1 MRCKKQND
9 LRESIMKPIGKV
21 IKNILLSL
29 EVKCPNKECE
39 KIMSLEKY
47 EEHEYYCQL
56 PKCQNQLC
64 NTGTEKL
71 VTVCNNLTKHRKN
84 LPY

>member
-9 LRESIMKPIGKV
+9 LRESLMKPVGKV
-21 IKNILLSL
+21 IKNILLAL

-39 KIMSLEKY
+39 KIMTLEKY

-56 PKCQNQLC
+56 PKCQNSIC
-64 NTGTEKL
+64 NIGTEKL
-71 VTVCNNLTKHRKN
+71 VTVNFSF
-84 LPY
+84 